1 MSAPSRFARLRN
13 PLLNAAG
20 LLVTLA
26 FLFPLYWIVVSSI
39 KTNAEIFQIHQTF
52 WPANPSLVV
61 YADQL
66 KGELNVIRPFF
77 NSMIIACGTM
87 ALSMCLAIPA
97 AYGLARFE
105 LRGKKSIIMGFLVT
119 QMLPPTLILT
129 PLYLIFARA
138 GLINSYF
145 APIIAD
151 STIAIP
157 FIILF
162 LRTYFIGLPR
172 SLEDAARVDGCTR
185 FSSFLRIILPI
196 SAPGIVTAL
205 SFSFIFAWNDLI
217 YAMTYMNQTS
227 MRPMTAGIY
236 NFMSK
241 YGIEWNRIMAY
252 GVVLV
257 LPVILIFVILQKY
270 IISGMTNGAV
280 KG

>member
-1 MSAPSRFARLRN
+1 MKIKRASLRN
-13 PLLNAAG
+13 AG
-20 LLVTLA
+20 LDIVGLAVTVC
-26 FLFPLYWIVVSSI
+26 FLFPLYWIFISSL
-39 KTNAEIFQIHQTF
+39 KTNAEIFRVDQTF
-52 WPANPSLVV
+52 WPTSVSFVA
-61 YADQL
+61 YIDQL
-66 KGELNVIRPFF
+66 KGELNIVRPFF
-77 NSMIIACGTM
+77 NSLIIATGSM
-87 ALSMCLAIPA
+87 VLSMCLGIPA

-105 LRGKKSIIMGFLVT
+105 LYGKKSIIMSFLVT

-129 PLYLIFARA
+129 PLYLIFARF
-138 GLINSYF
+138 GLINSYLS
-145 APIIAD
+145 PVIAD

-162 LRTYFIGLPR
+162 LRTYFIGLPKG
-172 SLEDAARVDGCTR
+172 LEDAARVDGCSR
-185 FSSFLRIILPI
+185 FGAFARIILPI

-217 YAMTYMNQTS
+217 YAMTYMNETV

-257 LPVILIFVILQKY
+257 LPVVIIFVVLQKY
-270 IISGMTNGAV
+270 IIGGMTSGAV